1 MKKNSLQ
8 CWTVLLYS
16 ILLYHNFR
24 DKKKIKKFYN
34 AYFIACNA
42 HLCLYYNRLVTV
54 FVVVKSLNFR
64 HKPIVFL
71 LVKIKLI
78 YDCTLPSKAK
88 SHILFKEQMRSPKC
102 TFNDCLS
109 IQQMVQSPMPVLCFI
124 FFFIFVQW
132 IPKIYSQN
140 DSKLSTHLSFEG

>member
-1 MKKNSLQ
+1 MQSSSNEKKFTSMLDS
-8 CWTVLLYS
+8 S
-16 ILLYHNFR
+16 IFVTCYYIPFCYTTIFVI
-24 DKKKIKKFYN
+24 KKKLKKFYN

-109 IQQMVQSPMPVLCFI
+109 IQQMV
-124 FFFIFVQW
+124 
-132 IPKIYSQN
+132 
-140 DSKLSTHLSFEG
+140 